1 MLDDEALAAFLSSRE
16 SVLVPGD
23 VVFLQLKHNKRKQF
37 YRPAGAPA
45 RHDGPCGGGDCGGS
59 GGSSGGSGG
68 GSGGGGSSGIGG
80 GGGGGRIAPGVQV
93 AAVADARYTPVTDRA
108 IHSSASLK
116 TSDAS
121 IAWVTRGR
129 SENVTLLPPS

>member
-59 GGSSGGSGG
+59 GGSSGGTGG
-68 GSGGGGSSGIGG
+68 GSGGGGGVLGKVTKRKRETEDGHEHKRRLAQLVLDEKDTMFGQATHALLVS
-80 GGGGGRIAPGVQV
+80 APLGK
-93 AAVADARYTPVTDRA
+93 
-108 IHSSASLK
+108 HEH
-116 TSDAS
+116 
-121 IAWVTRGR
+121 RGACGC
-129 SENVTLLPPS
+129 

>member
-23 VVFLQLKHNKRKQF
+23 VVFLQLKHNTRKQF

-59 GGSSGGSGG
+59 GGSSGGTGG
-68 GSGGGGSSGIGG
+68 GSGGGGGVLGKVTKRKRGIWTGEDG
-80 GGGGGRIAPGVQV
+80 HEHKRRLAPLVLDEK
-93 AAVADARYTPVTDRA
+93 ATMFARRPTRV
-108 IHSSASLK
+108 SAPLGK
-116 TSDAS
+116 HEH
-121 IAWVTRGR
+121 RGACGC
-129 SENVTLLPPS
+129 